1 MTIYALSSGPGLS
14 GLAVIRISGDQC
26 MKVLKEIAKISNPLP
41 RTATL
46 TKFYKQES
54 NEVIDEGIIIW
65 FPSPKSY
72 TGEDVLEFH
81 VHGSRAVINS
91 ILETLSKINGCR
103 IAEPGEFTKIAL
115 ENGKINLLKA
125 ESIGDLIAAETEI
138 QRRQAIDI
146 MSGNHGKKYANWR
159 EKLIKILSN
168 IEAKIDFPEEEL
180 PKNILEDIKKNSSN
194 VKNEIIKTLDDQ
206 MLPEGDVT
214 IAIKYSTLNYKDGM
228 IIKGLGNMVR
238 EYPHIP
244 GIDFSGVVEDS
255 TCENYRPG
263 DNVILTGWGV
273 GETHWGG
280 FSERARVKSEWLV
293 PLPSGLS
300 LKQAMSIGTAGFSA
314 MLAIMIMED
323 LGLKTDVNYPIL
335 VTGAAGGVG
344 SIAIAIL
351 ANLGYQVAA
360 GTAILF
366 SRGHIYHT
374 IS

>member
-1 MTIYALSSGPGLS
+1 MT
-14 GLAVIRISGDQC
+14 
-26 MKVLKEIAKISNPLP
+26 NN
-41 RTATL
+41 
-46 TKFYKQES
+46 KF
-54 NEVIDEGIIIW
+54 DCL
-65 FPSPKSY
+65 F
-72 TGEDVLEFH
+72 
-81 VHGSRAVINS
+81 
-91 ILETLSKINGCR
+91 
-103 IAEPGEFTKIAL
+103 L
-115 ENGKINLLKA
+115 ENEDG
-125 ESIGDLIAAETEI
+125 
-138 QRRQAIDI
+138 
-146 MSGNHGKKYANWR
+146 
-159 EKLIKILSN
+159 
-168 IEAKIDFPEEEL
+168 
-180 PKNILEDIKKNSSN
+180 KNITSS
-194 VKNEIIKTLDDQ
+194 IKTLDDQ

-228 IIKGLGNMVR
+228 IIKGQGNMVR

-360 GTAILF
+360 GTGRKEAHQYLRNLGASSLIEREALLDTPKGPLSRQMWSGVIDNVGGALLGNTLPSVAHSGTVASVGNAGGIEFSSNVLPFLLRGLNLCGINSSHCPIDRRITAWNRLSTDLPLKTLDGLTNEVPLDQIAELANKILKGKIQGRTVIKV
-366 SRGHIYHT
+366 SDE
-374 IS
+374 